1 MGDEAF
7 ATEGGMRSSRRSL
20 FRWALAAAATAFAP
34 PLDPEADA
42 QTSPASLATTLA
54 DGRIA
59 SRFVERGLGGNPTGR
74 AAGLI
79 DAPFEDV
86 MRTLARLGSYAT
98 LIPTMRTIEVVSRES
113 GRARVHVL
121 GRAPVL
127 GSYDIVLDGQ
137 LEGRRDGTHVID
149 LRTASRSSPH
159 IHVRSSI
166 APTPSGM
173 RTVVVVELALGITT
187 VPAGI
192 GRRAHTNAAIATV
205 AAMRRRVRSLRAAGA
220 VPRASYPCPA

>member
-1 MGDEAF
+1 MGDEPL
-7 ATEGGMRSSRRSL
+7 ATGASLYGSRRSL

-34 PLDPEADA
+34 PLEADA
-42 QTSPASLATTLA
+42 QTSPRALATTLA

-59 SRFVERGLGGNPTGR
+59 SRYVDRGLGGQPTGR

-79 DAPFEDV
+79 DAPFADV
-86 MRTLARLGSYAT
+86 MRTLARLGSYSA
-98 LIPTMRTIEVVSRES
+98 LIPTMRSIEIVSRES

-121 GRAPVL
+121 GRAPVM
-127 GSYDIVLDGQ
+127 GNYDIVLDGQ
-137 LEGRRDGTHVID
+137 LEGHSDGTHVID
-149 LRTASRSSPH
+149 LRTGPGGRPH
-159 IHVRSSI
+159 VHVRSSL

-173 RTVVVVELALGITT
+173 RTVIVVELALGIAT

-220 VPRASYPCPA
+220 VPPARYPCPA